1 MRGAPV
7 EMEIDAVAVLRVGI
21 FEIVGEAGRGRKF
34 VAGRRIEIGVGAA
47 EADRAVADTGIG
59 EPRRTVIAGG
69 SVVLGV
75 LRRSERIFKGQR
87 GVIFQPFSL
96 TRC

>member
-34 VAGRRIEIGVGAA
+34 VGGRRIEIGVGAA

-69 SVVLGV
+69 SVVLGCCV
-75 LRRSERIFKGQR
+75 VARGFLKASEALSSSHF
-87 GVIFQPFSL
+87 L
-96 TRC
+96 